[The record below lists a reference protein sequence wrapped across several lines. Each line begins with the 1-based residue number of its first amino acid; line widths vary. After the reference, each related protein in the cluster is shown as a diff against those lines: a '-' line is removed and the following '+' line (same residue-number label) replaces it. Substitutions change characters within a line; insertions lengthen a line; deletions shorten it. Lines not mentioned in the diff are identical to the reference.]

1 MGSKPSVMMIKP
13 PIGFLLGLNP
23 LIPKLVA
30 EVLTNER
37 VCAQCRGR
45 QESSAARNLAL
56 SNLARIVRHSLGL
69 KSVKDSVRPGIGGD
83 FSRAQI
89 ASSSAGRSNRPPG
102 RDRCV
107 SSDDGFERPVRR
119 RSSGIG
125 QRQLRHPPRDS
136 RGFPELLVDP

>member
-37 VCAQCRGR
+37 VCAKCRGR

-56 SNLARIVRHSLGL
+56 SKLARIVRHSLGL

-107 SSDDGFERPVRR
+107 SSDDGALNARYGGEALALARDNYGIRPEIRAAFL
-119 RSSGIG
+119 SF
-125 QRQLRHPPRDS
+125 L
-136 RGFPELLVDP
+136 